1 MDHADASDLR
11 SLGLVDSHCHLQ
23 QLEPGDRDRALDE
36 ARERGVEGFLVPAI
50 DLEDAPTLF
59 ELAERHAD
67 VWLAIG
73 VHPHEAKHWQAGD
86 AERLRSLLDH
96 PKVVA
101 VGECGLDYHYDNSP
115 RDQQGR
121 AMREQW
127 EVAVEAGLPVIV
139 HNRESDDDA
148 LAMLGEPAFAELR
161 GVFHSFSAGAT
172 MARQVLSHGGSHGG
186 AHGGFW
192 LGLSGMVTFRAADN
206 VREVLAF
213 APVER
218 LLVETDTP
226 FLAPVPY
233 RGKPNRPAYV
243 VEVADRVAL
252 DLGIERAELDRR
264 TGAGFLELFA
274 RAAGRG
280 ANPAPG

>member
-1 MDHADASDLR
+1 MDRADAQNPR
-11 SLGLVDSHCHLQ
+11 ALGLVDSHCHLQ
-23 QLEPGDRDRALDE
+23 QLAADDRDRALDE

-50 DLEDAPTLF
+50 HLDDAPTLV

-67 VWLAIG
+67 VWIAIG
-73 VHPHEAKHWQAGD
+73 VHPHEAKRWQDGD
-86 AERLRSLLDH
+86 AERLRGLLDH

-101 VGECGLDYHYDNSP
+101 VGECGLDYHYDYSP
-115 RDQQGR
+115 RDQQRR

-127 EVAVEAGLPVIV
+127 EVAIEAGLPVIV

-148 LAMLGEPAFAELR
+148 LAMLGEPAFAALR
-161 GVFHSFSAGAT
+161 GVFHSFSAGAA
-172 MARQVLSHGGSHGG
+172 MAREILSHGGD
-186 AHGGFW
+186 AGGFW

-206 VREVLAF
+206 VREVLPF
-213 APVER
+213 TPVER

-252 DLGIERAELDRR
+252 ELGIERAELDRR
-264 TGAGFLELFA
+264 TGAGFLDLFA
-274 RAAGRG
+274 VAGHGVAHGGGR
-280 ANPAPG
+280 